1 MLTKKILQREHDCT
15 RKQAVQ
21 LLKKGDSFTDI
32 EAEIT
37 KIKNEYPLHG
47 KDSKK

>member
-1 MLTKKILQREHDCT
+1 MLTKKILQREHDLT

-21 LLKKGDSFTDI
+21 LLKKGDSFTNL

-37 KIKNEYPLHG
+37 QIKNEFPR
-47 KDSKK
+47 DAENKK